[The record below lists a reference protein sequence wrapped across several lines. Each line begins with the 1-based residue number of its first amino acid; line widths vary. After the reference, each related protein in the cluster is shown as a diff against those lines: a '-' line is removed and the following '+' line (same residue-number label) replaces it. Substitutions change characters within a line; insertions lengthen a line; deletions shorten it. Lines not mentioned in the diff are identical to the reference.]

1 MELEQYNP
9 DTDSWERVE
18 VKDEETQIIYDTMLA
33 EMEIQEVIDLMKEQ
47 MIYGVNDGTDW
58 LYWIHRI
65 DIVLHTDILH
75 RRDIVELRE

>member
-18 VKDEETQIIYDTMLA
+18 VNNEETQIIYDTMLA

-47 MIYGVNDGTDW
+47 NGTD
-58 LYWIHRI
+58 
-65 DIVLHTDILH
+65 
-75 RRDIVELRE
+75 

>member
-47 MIYGVNDGTDW
+47 DGTD
-58 LYWIHRI
+58 
-65 DIVLHTDILH
+65 
-75 RRDIVELRE
+75 